1 MMLDGLGFIVMLLNL
16 LLHKVAIASSLLHRM
31 TYEMLT
37 FPLTLWSSGPSGA
50 SDTIFKCHHGVQ
62 TKLQSQ
68 QTNITTLNSK
78 CPNSISSISLVNSDS
93 HIKFVN
99 HFGNLVPLY
108 QFHKL
113 FFAYFCFQSIT
124 AGRLSSL

>member
-1 MMLDGLGFIVMLLNL
+1 MMMLDGLGFIVMLLNL

-68 QTNITTLNSK
+68 QTNITTLNSWLIHESRIIFAT
-78 CPNSISSISLVNSDS
+78 PPIIINAQIVYLVY
-93 HIKFVN
+93 
-99 HFGNLVPLY
+99 L
-108 QFHKL
+108 
-113 FFAYFCFQSIT
+113 
-124 AGRLSSL
+124 